1 MDLRRLFDR
10 LNGHLG
16 ERQRRLLAAVV
27 SLELG
32 HGGITAVS
40 AASGLSRPTIYAG
53 IDELSSIP
61 SVDPAKPRQ
70 RRAGGGR
77 KAAEE
82 LDTALVTELEKLI
95 EPYTQGDPETPLSWT
110 RKGLRVLSAEL

>member
-1 MDLRRLFDR
+1 MDLHRIFDR

-40 AASGLSRPTIYAG
+40 TASGLSRPTIYAG
-53 IDELSSIP
+53 IDEFVSH
-61 SVDPAKPRQ
+61 PRPGIDENQ
-70 RRAGGGR
+70 AAPHGWRQKSGGGAR
-77 KAAEE
+77 CDAR
-82 LDTALVTELEKLI
+82 
-95 EPYTQGDPETPLSWT
+95 Y
-110 RKGLRVLSAEL
+110 GLGEID